1 MATHDAADRW
11 DRVLE
16 DIQRVDNSPFGRNTR
31 RALAGGKTAADLP
44 ATNAYGVISGSYTA
58 RFNELW
64 SADPPQDPSLTDALQ
79 PVHDAA
85 HAFTPYEPLEPQ
97 IDLLLE
103 AVAAARGKLNDGSG
117 SAPTADQIIADMEM
131 WLKVNLLV
139 AGTSHLGPIKV
150 IDDEI
155 AKQAEALRTGIRLP
169 PRHFDFA
176 TNTLV
181 NVPTQTSIPL
191 AVFAA
196 SVDNTI
202 ASTWAEAMQPD
213 PNDQPSIMKQ
223 FAAQLIVT
231 FYTEWEEHYRPALA
245 NALGCEPEAIRLNYF
260 GDIRNMRQDYVHTRG
275 FCKNSAKNKLL
286 KWFIKGQAM
295 IPTPA
300 NYLELLTAFP
310 SEELKVKPPDFT
322 RDRLR
327 VEANARA
334 TLVAE
339 FDRVVAAS
347 GISKD
352 VALDQALEA
361 WIAAQSDAES
371 NS

>member
-1 MATHDAADRW
+1 MATQDATARW
-11 DRVLE
+11 DKVLE
-16 DIQRVDNSPFGRNTR
+16 DIQRVDDSPSGRNTR
-31 RALAGGKTAADLP
+31 RALAGGKTGADLP
-44 ATNAYGVISGSYTA
+44 AANAYSVISGTYTG
-58 RFNELW
+58 RFKELW
-64 SADPPQDPSLTDALQ
+64 AADPPHDSSLKDVLQ

-85 HAFTPYEPLEPQ
+85 HAFTPYEPMEPQ
-97 IDLLLE
+97 IDQLLD
-103 AVAAARGKLNDGSG
+103 AVSAAREKLSDGSG
-117 SAPTADQIIADMEM
+117 FAPTAEQIVADMEM

-150 IDDEI
+150 IDDEL
-155 AKQAEALRTGIRLP
+155 AKQAEAVRTGFRLP

-181 NVPTQTSIPL
+181 NVPTATSIPL
-191 AVFAA
+191 AAFAA

-213 PNDQPSIMKQ
+213 PADQPSIMKQ

-245 NALGCEPEAIRLNYF
+245 EALGCEPEAIRLNYF
-260 GDIRNMRQDYVHTRG
+260 GDLRNMRQDYVHTRG

-286 KWFIKGQAM
+286 KWFTKGQAM
-295 IPTPA
+295 IPTPV

-310 SEELKVKPPDFT
+310 SEELKVKPPEFT

-327 VEANARA
+327 VEANAKA

-339 FDRVVAAS
+339 FDKVVTAS
-347 GISKD
+347 GITKD
-352 VALDQALEA
+352 AALDQALET
-361 WIAAQSDAES
+361 WIAAQTDAGS

>member
-1 MATHDAADRW
+1 MATPDATNRW

-16 DIQRVDNSPFGRNTR
+16 DMQRFDNSPNGRNIR
-31 RALAGGKTAADLP
+31 RGLAGGKTGADLP
-44 ATNAYGVISGSYTA
+44 AANAYSVISGVYA
-58 RFNELW
+58 GRFKELW
-64 SADPPQDPSLTDALQ
+64 AADPPQKPSLIDAIQ

-85 HAFTPYEPLEPQ
+85 YAFTPYEPLEPQ
-97 IDLLLE
+97 IDQLMG
-103 AVAAARGKLNDGSG
+103 AVAAAREKLSDGTG
-117 SAPTADQIIADMEM
+117 SAPDVEQIIADMEM

-150 IDDEI
+150 IDDEL
-155 AKQAEALRTGIRLP
+155 AKQAEAVRTGFRLP
-169 PRHFDFA
+169 ARHFDFA

-181 NVPTQTSIPL
+181 NVPTPTSIPL

-202 ASTWAEAMQPD
+202 ASTWAEVMQPD
-213 PNDQPSIMKQ
+213 PADQPSIMKQ

-245 NALGCEPEAIRLNYF
+245 RALGCEPEAIRLNYF
-260 GDIRNMRQDYVHTRG
+260 GDLRNMRQDYVHTRG

-286 KWFIKGQAM
+286 KWFTKEQAM

-300 NYLELLTAFP
+300 DYLELLTAFP
-310 SEELKVKPPDFT
+310 SEELKVKPPEFT

-327 VEANARA
+327 VEANAKA
-334 TLVAE
+334 ALVGE
-339 FDRVVAAS
+339 FDKAVAAS
-347 GISKD
+347 GYTKD
-352 VALDQALEA
+352 AALDQALEA
-361 WIAAQSDAES
+361 WIAAHSEARS
-371 NS
+371 NN